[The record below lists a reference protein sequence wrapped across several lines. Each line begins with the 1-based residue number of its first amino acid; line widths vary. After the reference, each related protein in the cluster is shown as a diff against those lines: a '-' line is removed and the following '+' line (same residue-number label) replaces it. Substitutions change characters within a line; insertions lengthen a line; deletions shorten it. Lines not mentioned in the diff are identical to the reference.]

1 MDADGGSLV
10 LLVLLIRL
18 VALPLLYEVPEPRED
33 HLLYG
38 QDPQIEDFW
47 SLDLHLRPTTD
58 SDKVLE
64 WIMNCFLAIWM
75 VLFLL
80 VTLVRRWEVTY

>member
-1 MDADGGSLV
+1 MAVNGGYLV

-38 QDPQIEDFW
+38 QDPKIEDFL
-47 SLDLHLRPTTD
+47 SLDLHLRSTTG
-58 SDKVLE
+58 SGEVLE
-64 WIMNCFLAIWM
+64 WSMMCFLVIWM
-75 VLFLL
+75 VLFLMGI
-80 VTLVRRWEVTY
+80 LVRRWEVIY